1 MKKIIFTFAAMAVL
15 VSCQKEN
22 GPKFKDGTYT
32 YSFDASQEE
41 VIGTRTV
48 IDGKVS
54 KWSGK
59 EAVRVIGADN
69 SNYYFETEIQ
79 GGPVAT
85 ATFKYS

>member
-1 MKKIIFTFAAMAVL
+1 MKKIILTFAAIAVL

-22 GPKFKDGTYT
+22 GPKLNDGTYT

-48 IDGKVS
+48 IDGNVS

-69 SNYYFETEIQ
+69 SNYNIINQFITLYCVFH
-79 GGPVAT
+79 
-85 ATFKYS
+85 KK

>member
-22 GPKFKDGTYT
+22 GPKDGTYT

-48 IDGKVS
+48 IDGNVS

-59 EAVRVIGADN
+59 EVVCVIGAGN
-69 SNYYFETEIQ
+69 SNYYFETEI
-79 GGPVAT
+79 
-85 ATFKYS
+85 